1 MKTLRISNI
10 MLSKKQGSSAM
21 KFVMLGL
28 VSYLMVFGLF
38 ATAWAGGKT
47 EKCKVVAP
55 IVKMEFFSVPDMK
68 GHVVGVL
75 ERRGVAI
82 YENGETPAYHS
93 MILFDSTKETGGT
106 WNGYE
111 DLSFADGSMTIIK
124 SQGTIEAGTPRLV
137 KGTGQYIKGTG
148 RFEGIKGEVS
158 FNCKSATPYTPDTT
172 KGDLVC
178 DNTLT
183 YTLPKK

>member
-1 MKTLRISNI
+1 MKTQRMSNT
-10 MLSKKQGSSAM
+10 MLSKKPGTSAM

-28 VSYLMVFGLF
+28 VSYLMVFGLY

-47 EKCKVVAP
+47 EKLKVVAP
-55 IVKMEFFSVPDMK
+55 IVKMEFFPIPDMK
-68 GHVVGVL
+68 GHVVGAL

-82 YENGETPAYHS
+82 YENGETSAYHS
-93 MILFDSTKETGGT
+93 MILFDTSKEQGGT
-106 WNGYE
+106 WKGYE
-111 DLSFADGSMTIIK
+111 ELSFADGSTYIIK
-124 SQGTIEAGTPRLV
+124 SQGAIEAGTRLV

-158 FNCKSATPYTPDTT
+158 FNCKSATPYTQDTT

-178 DNTLT
+178 DDTST